1 VSNLIGSGIGQIPTN
16 GMLGNL
22 AFQDKAYVNV
32 DKVGIGTTFVDSG
45 TAGQILQVYGGGA
58 YVSGSVGIG
67 TTNPLDPLDV
77 VGVIRPRL
85 GIRDSYGNVGAA
97 GSVLV
102 STGAGVSWTAS
113 FSAGLQGTQGVQGLQ
128 GLQGVQGVQGL
139 SNQGVQG
146 HQGTQ
151 GLKGD
156 QGVQGT
162 GNQGVQGTQGLKGDQ
177 GLQGVQGLSNQGIQ
191 GHQGTQGV
199 QGTGTQ
205 GTQGTGNQGTQG
217 LFGTQ
222 GSQGLQGLSGK
233 DGNFGGATF
242 DYTFNTDTTNT
253 DPGIGNLKFNNLNLT
268 LASELYI
275 DDQNDGTTDIQ
286 SFLRTIDDS
295 TSTIKGH
302 FRISNK
308 FDASDFALFTISSI
322 VEQTGYFQ
330 VDSSYVSGSATSFTN
345 AEDVI
350 ITFARTGDKGDT
362 GSQGA
367 QGTSGSQG
375 SQGLQGVQGLS
386 NQGVQGHQGTQG
398 LQGLSN
404 QGVQGH
410 QGTQGLKGDQG
421 TQGLSNQGAQGSQG
435 RQGLQGLSNQGSQ
448 GVAGTTQGSQG
459 LQGLSNQG
467 SQGVAG
473 TTQGS
478 QGLQGVQ
485 GTGNQG
491 TQGVAGTTQ
500 GSQGLQGVQGTGNQG
515 TQGPAGTTQGSQG
528 LQGLS
533 NQGSQGLSGQ
543 NAGQGGQ
550 GLQGVQG
557 TGNQGTQGVA
567 GTTQGSQGLQG
578 LSNQGSQGLQGLKG
592 DQGTQGLQ
600 GLSNQG
606 AQGSQG
612 RQGLQGLSNQ
622 GSQGLAGTTQ
632 GSQGLQ
638 GVQGTGNQGTQG
650 LAGTT
655 QGSQGLQGVQ
665 GTGNQGTQGLAGTTQ
680 GSQGLQGLSNQGS
693 QGLAGT
699 TQGSQGLQ
707 GLSNQGTQGLQ
718 GLSNQGTQGLQGR
731 QGTQGISIQGLQGS
745 AGSGGVS
752 AWSRKTAIYTAVTG
766 DRLIADTS
774 GGAFT
779 ITLPAT
785 PTTGDNV
792 TFADGADWFT
802 NNLTV
807 ARNGSTIEG
816 VADDFVLDIKGITVE
831 FVYDGTTW
839 ELFASTGPAG
849 PNSVI
854 NATDDTT
861 TATLYPVMV
870 GATGSNQTAKARS
883 TATAFS
889 FNASTNTL
897 SAANVYVNTTTA
909 TGTASQP
916 LQVSGGA
923 YVSENL
929 GIGVTNP
936 TFPLEVLTYASVPRM
951 SLARVNGSAG
961 SPTGVLS
968 GEIIGNIN
976 YRGHDGTSLSLG
988 VANIT
993 ASAEENYSSTSRATR
1008 LTFGTTNVGNPTLSA
1023 KMYLTGA
1030 GDLLIGSATTTGTA
1044 SQRLQVSGGTYV
1056 SGNLGIGTANPTS
1069 KLHVIGDVLV
1079 SGVVTCTDLN
1089 TTSDVSLKDNVQTF
1103 TNALDIIENIRGVRF
1118 EWKKDNKPSIGVI
1131 AQELEDLLPELV
1143 NGNNPKTVNYN
1154 GLIGVLIE
1162 AVKEQQLQINTLRN
1176 EIDRITKE

>member
-1 VSNLIGSGIGQIPTN
+1 
-16 GMLGNL
+16 MLGNL
-22 AFQDKAYVNV
+22 AFQDKAYVSV

-67 TTNPLDPLDV
+67 TTNPSDPLDV

-398 LQGLSN
+398 L
-404 QGVQGH
+404 
-410 QGTQGLKGDQG
+410 KGDQG

-612 RQGLQGLSNQ
+612 R
-622 GSQGLAGTTQ
+622 
-632 GSQGLQ
+632 
-638 GVQGTGNQGTQG
+638 
-650 LAGTT
+650 
-655 QGSQGLQGVQ
+655 
-665 GTGNQGTQGLAGTTQ
+665 
-680 GSQGLQGLSNQGS
+680 QGLQGLSNQGS